1 MKTPIRVSTLVGTL
15 LVIGLSAC
23 GPASAKTRAAQPA
36 AASSSA
42 GAGVIYAAV
51 GASETVGT
59 GSEQSARQ
67 AWPQLVYNDALP
79 RTSIYYN
86 FGIPGATT
94 AVALQTEIPEA
105 LAVHPN
111 LVTVWLN
118 VNDLIAGV
126 TPGVFE
132 GRIDELVHALRQ
144 RGSARVLIANTPYL
158 DRLPAVVKCLGANP
172 PATSGCPN
180 GVRTATPGQ
189 LNAQVDSYNAA
200 ISRVAAKEGAMLVD
214 LHAQGEVA
222 DQHPD
227 WISADGFH
235 PSELGYA
242 AIAAR
247 FESVLRK
254 TGAVS

>member
-1 MKTPIRVSTLVGTL
+1 MTATGLVATL
-15 LVIGLSAC
+15 LVIGLTAC
-23 GPASAKTRAAQPA
+23 GPTGAQKETVQPA
-36 AASSSA
+36 AKSSSS
-42 GAGVIYAAV
+42 GPRVVYAAI
-51 GASETVGT
+51 GASETVGI
-59 GSEQSARQ
+59 GAEQSARQ

-86 FGIPGATT
+86 FGIPGAT
-94 AVALQTEIPEA
+94 AALALEIEVPEA

-118 VNDLIAGV
+118 VNDIIAGV
-126 TPGVFE
+126 TPEVYERQIG
-132 GRIDELVHALRQ
+132 ELVHALRQ
-144 RGSARVLIANTPYL
+144 QGSARVLIANTPYL
-158 DRLPAVVKCLGANP
+158 DRLPAVVKCLAANP
-172 PATSGCPN
+172 PATSGCPI
-180 GVRTATPGQ
+180 GVGTPTIGR

-200 ISRVAAKEGAMLVD
+200 ISRVAAKEGATLVD

-222 DQHPD
+222 DQHPE

-242 AIAAR
+242 AVAAR

-254 TGAVS
+254 TGAGS

>member
-1 MKTPIRVSTLVGTL
+1 MKTPISMKALVATLIA
-15 LVIGLSAC
+15 IGLSAC
-23 GPASAKTRAAQPA
+23 GPASLKTRTAPPGV
-36 AASSSA
+36 ASPSV
-42 GAGVIYAAV
+42 GAGVVYAAV

-59 GSEQSARQ
+59 GSEQAARQ
-67 AWPQLVYNDALP
+67 AWPQLLYNDALP

-94 AVALQTEIPEA
+94 ALALQTEVPEA

-118 VNDLIAGV
+118 VNDLIAGL
-126 TPGVFE
+126 TPDAFE
-132 GRIDELVHALRQ
+132 GQIDELVHALRQ

-172 PATSGCPN
+172 PGTAGCPT
-180 GVRTATPGQ
+180 GVGTPTLGQ
-189 LNAQVDSYNAA
+189 LNARVDGYNAA
-200 ISRVAAKEGAMLVD
+200 ISRVAAKEGATLVD

-247 FESVLRK
+247 FESVLK
-254 TGAVS
+254 K